1 MWKTGLWATSKAVLS
16 GVGTMETEAVPQD
29 LG

>member
-1 MWKTGLWATSKAVLS
+1 MWKTGLWATSKAVLRD
-16 GVGTMETEAVPQD
+16 VGTMETEAVPQD